1 MVRNERSETQLRW
14 LTRNAYC
21 GDRSHMYVR
30 HDYWD
35 LSRPKWCSLH
45 YVVCLGPFTKSS
57 ITCYE
62 FIVENIYCRCGF
74 LQRAVS
80 FVYTT
85 LQKHAVT
92 LYETSRNAPL
102 NYDFHATRMSANA
115 TRCCNFI
122 HSWSTYNTTSHNMAL
137 RYCTF
142 TIYTVA
148 LTRQLFITYWRSARL
163 RANKTKP
170 LLYVIETESCV
181 KLWYSKTVLLFCDN
195 SWACCIKN
203 ECIKN
208 PINRGFKLFYS
219 FNNFMFLFL
228 FRIGHVVKLS
238 FNLYKLFSRSTPR
251 NLAEFTLHYWWMI
264 CADNFIIF
272 DPWVQLRGE
281 WGDMKIMQ

>member
-1 MVRNERSETQLRW
+1 MAFPSL
-14 LTRNAYC
+14 
-21 GDRSHMYVR
+21 
-30 HDYWD
+30 
-35 LSRPKWCSLH
+35 CSLFRAI
-45 YVVCLGPFTKSS
+45 YQKLNNMLW
-57 ITCYE
+57 IYRRE
-62 FIVENIYCRCGF
+62 YCRF
-74 LQRAVS
+74 SQHAVS
-80 FVYTT
+80 CAFTT
-85 LQKHAVT
+85 LQKHTIT
-92 LYETSRNAPL
+92 LYETSTARWTTI
-102 NYDFHATRMSANA
+102 FHATRLSSNA

-228 FRIGHVVKLS
+228 FRIGHVCS
-238 FNLYKLFSRSTPR
+238 
-251 NLAEFTLHYWWMI
+251 
-264 CADNFIIF
+264 
-272 DPWVQLRGE
+272 
-281 WGDMKIMQ
+281 

>member
-1 MVRNERSETQLRW
+1 MQHAWVLTQHDVAISFIVGLHITQLRTIW
-14 LTRNAYC
+14 RYAIVPSRFT
-21 GDRSHMYVR
+21 
-30 HDYWD
+30 
-35 LSRPKWCSLH
+35 LSR
-45 YVVCLGPFTKSS
+45 Y
-57 ITCYE
+57 I
-62 FIVENIYCRCGF
+62 
-74 LQRAVS
+74 
-80 FVYTT
+80 
-85 LQKHAVT
+85 
-92 LYETSRNAPL
+92 
-102 NYDFHATRMSANA
+102 
-115 TRCCNFI
+115 
-122 HSWSTYNTTSHNMAL
+122 
-137 RYCTF
+137 
-142 TIYTVA
+142 
-148 LTRQLFITYWRSARL
+148 TRQLFITYWRSARL